1 MKIAKLL
8 KRIFSLFLII
18 MMLTLTVGSD
28 WFDANHMAEVDAAE
42 VVVGGVAITAATAG
56 QICLFVGAAALTLYC
71 AGEVYE
77 NRDEIAKFGKDVID
91 SCTEFCD
98 DWVLSFTDTSGQD
111 YVFGSEALEQVQDM
125 EWEVIQGGGGDPG
138 EDPDDNKNG
147 WKDKV
152 LDIFSPANELIG
164 SFTAMGATWLY
175 DTCSNIYNKWVNG
188 DELTPAEQA
197 VIEPLNIIGGVNPL
211 EIAKQWS
218 GEGYKYMCDITYYWD
233 YYDMWSSYKACTIKS
248 GIPDMGYTTAA
259 KYALAYSFNPDTSK
273 YVLNILNADASP
285 YVYDKPLIHFSR
297 FDDGVLIKNSYYWNQ
312 TISSVTSSKP
322 ISVATNIPIFGS
334 KETAEAY
341 LRGEIEA
348 SEAINYSKMYRVADW
363 LADDE
368 FWRGQLVDP
377 LTNIGL
383 SLQQLIDL
391 MKALG
396 LSVYQHPL
404 SAQELA
410 DLLKQLLPGADPA
423 VVPELLPGVDPLP
436 DLSPDPALQPDPQKE
451 PIYYPSP
458 DAHPLP
464 ESGTDPVDPDPPD
477 EGDDSGGGRDESND
491 KWVVDLSK
499 FFPFC
504 IPFDLVY
511 LLDVLDAEPQAPR
524 FEIPL
529 KLPAYGIDYTF
540 VIDLSDF
547 DSVAAVFRTFETI
560 LFILGLILLTR
571 ELIQG

>member
-8 KRIFSLFLII
+8 KRIVSLFLII
-18 MMLTLTVGSD
+18 MMFTLTVGSD
-28 WFDANHMAEVDAAE
+28 WFDANHMTEVDAAE

-125 EWEVIQGGGGDPG
+125 DWEVIQGGGGDPG

-175 DTCSNIYNKWVNG
+175 DSCSNIYNKWVNG
-188 DELTPAEQA
+188 EPMTEAEANVASWFNAAGVTQDEIIQQWTGEPYAYTLYGRSYNTYYKSELTFR
-197 VIEPLNIIGGVNPL
+197 
-211 EIAKQWS
+211 S
-218 GEGYKYMCDITYYWD
+218 REG
-233 YYDMWSSYKACTIKS
+233 
-248 GIPDMGYTTAA
+248 
-259 KYALAYSFNPDTSK
+259 F
-273 YVLNILNADASP
+273 
-285 YVYDKPLIHFSR
+285 
-297 FDDGVLIKNSYYWNQ
+297 
-312 TISSVTSSKP
+312 TSSKP
-322 ISVATNIPIFGS
+322 LAGYLTVGSDGYQDLWITSLSSGGFYLDYFYPSGDLNKAVGNGVPAGAYFYVLSYAANFPIFAS
-334 KETAEAY
+334 EEEAKAY
-341 LRGEIEA
+341 LRNETDA
-348 SEAINYSKMYRVADW
+348 SAAVNYAKTYRLADW

-368 FWRGQLVDP
+368 YWNKAKYVFP
-377 LTNIGL
+377 LTGIGL
-383 SLQQLIDL
+383 SIDQ
-391 MKALG
+391 MMDAMNALNRYRA
-396 LSVYQHPL
+396 LHPDL
-404 SAQELA
+404 TPEELA
-410 DLLKQLLPGADPA
+410 ELLRQILPGIT
-423 VVPELLPGVDPLP
+423 PEILTQILPGVDPLP

-464 ESGTDPVDPDPPD
+464 ESGTDPVDPDSPD
-477 EGDDSGGGRDESND
+477 EGDDSGGGRDDPND

-547 DSVAAVFRTFETI
+547 ESVAAVFRTFETI